1 MSLVVCSPAAVWKGA
16 RGKNVEL
23 GLSVGEL
30 HFKCS
35 LKGFGCT
42 PKVGMRSLHRKDVQ
56 TVSDTSGISEG
67 LKTS

>member
-30 HFKCS
+30 HFKNAI
-35 LKGFGCT
+35 LF
-42 PKVGMRSLHRKDVQ
+42 VVIHY
-56 TVSDTSGISEG
+56 
-67 LKTS
+67 

>member
-35 LKGFGCT
+35 SFVVT
-42 PKVGMRSLHRKDVQ
+42 
-56 TVSDTSGISEG
+56 GIAR
-67 LKTS
+67 LPPNKFVTTTLDRAV